1 MAIYPTP
8 EQIQTL
14 LAGPADRPVVMVNL
28 LRFKPA
34 ADGGDRTGEE
44 AYRQYAQA
52 MRTVVESQ
60 GGRFR
65 WVGRVDSVVIG
76 EGEAQF
82 DMIGL
87 IEYPSRRTFVEIALS
102 DRVREIGVDRA
113 AGLESQWLIATT
125 EESAAL

>member
-1 MAIYPTP
+1 MAIYPTA
-8 EQIQTL
+8 EQIETL
-14 LAGPADRPVVMVNL
+14 LAGPPDQPVVMVNL
-28 LRFKPA
+28 LRFKPT
-34 ADGGDRTGEE
+34 ADDGDRSGKE

-52 MRTVVESQ
+52 MQAVVESQ

-65 WVGRVDSVVIG
+65 WIGRVDSVVIG
-76 EGEAQF
+76 EGAAHF

-87 IEYPSRRTFVEIALS
+87 IEYPSRQKFVEIALS

-125 EESAAL
+125 EESGV